1 MSSLLQVIGLMPMR
15 TLMADSVLQQA
26 ERGEVA
32 AQRGGIA
39 EMDAQAQACNRIEMT
54 VVFRPGLRLGQIVE
68 ASDPSSATPYR
79 AKITGLQITVSEA
92 AIETQ
97 LTLEQP
103 R

>member
-1 MSSLLQVIGLMPMR
+1 MIIEVYRGDGRRDGTPIVEPLLS
-15 TLMADSVLQQA
+15 D
-26 ERGEVA
+26 A
-32 AQRGGIA
+32 ALLNRGIA
-39 EMDAQAQACNRIEMT
+39 EMDANAHACNRIEMA

-68 ASDPSSATPYR
+68 ASDPSSETPYR
-79 AKITGLQITVSEA
+79 AKITGMQITVSEA